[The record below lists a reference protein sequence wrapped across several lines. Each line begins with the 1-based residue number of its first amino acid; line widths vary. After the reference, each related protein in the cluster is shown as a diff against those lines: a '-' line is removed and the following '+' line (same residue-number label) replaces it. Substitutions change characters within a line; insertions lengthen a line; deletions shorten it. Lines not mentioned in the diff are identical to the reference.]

1 MWRSR
6 WRRRR
11 RCLSSLLRIENGVSR
26 RATFLPSFTI
36 KRKQLSIISVIAFS
50 TEHQQSARILL
61 EPNRVSI
68 TADNGVVVGTLTTV
82 TQNPEET
89 FSYTLVDEA
98 GIPFQIVGNKLVVLG
113 KNGLDVRVS
122 GGVEA
127 LIPITITS
135 KGSLSSS
142 FTESFYVTIVGE

>member
-26 RATFLPSFTI
+26 RATFPPSLTI

-61 EPNRVSI
+61 EPNHVSI

-82 TQNPEET
+82 TQNSEET

>member
-1 MWRSR
+1 M
-6 WRRRR
+6 
-11 RCLSSLLRIENGVSR
+11 
-26 RATFLPSFTI
+26 
-36 KRKQLSIISVIAFS
+36 
-50 TEHQQSARILL
+50 ILL
-61 EPNRVSI
+61 EPNHVSI

-82 TQNPEET
+82 TQNSEET